1 MKLGFITLNDRIH
14 ARLVYILVV
23 SCALCIIVLGI
34 NKKAYQ
40 AIAPPV
46 YDPMGY
52 YVKSQITWEAICN
65 RQWPKSFSQL
75 PSRPPGIAIILYPFG
90 FNPSIQ
96 SFLFRS
102 AVAPIVIWALALI
115 SILLPRVKDLK
126 GAMAGSFL
134 TAGFLAMPIFYHFEY
149 PSDIEKTYGI
159 SIQWGLV
166 DVLQGSVGALA
177 LALLFTGVS
186 KRINALVVLGWL
198 TGAYTFF
205 IKPSGILVQGC
216 LLLIFIAETAI
227 LWKQGVHNKRKF
239 ILKAITMLVVG
250 IGITTSSIWLA
261 MSSGYLS
268 KEVIHSAQSAAKIL
282 LQMRPQS
289 LWPQLAIMVAPI
301 FGYWWIFPVAGAALT
316 SLVAFV
322 CSICKR
328 QFSEVGLR
336 LAIAL
341 LISSAALYWWMVM
354 AGQEARYLFPFIMLI
369 MNWLIVPILFNGI
382 LKLQGITRYAAMAY
396 CIIPVLAIITL
407 LNIQYDKKTAKI
419 EKFFGYNLDAG
430 QYDAE
435 VKLGRD
441 LLREAKKEPSPI
453 SIYSIGSIR
462 VGVVEMIDLM
472 NSVENAGEPQH
483 FKIYRVNDWA
493 HPGIKI
499 KQLLACNYIIVE
511 KAELDR
517 VTSGQSAVKRWEDES
532 IALVSFIKSS
542 EASPSFGIKL
552 IQSGPVM
559 LYKITNREKLAGSC
573 KKWVSSIQWS
583 DDFWV
588 RNSYSRGDFDAPGL
602 KVLDLKTCNELLSK
616 HASLLP
622 KIDFGQ
628 KITLLGIWRKSE
640 KEKSEPSSKY
650 DDDLVEFIFRAEQ
663 DVPSGYTIFIHI
675 MDNNKKIIF
684 QHDFQIDPDRMVIPA
699 NTIWESSVAIPR
711 AELVGAYSLGFGAY
725 IPNKEGTILES
736 KYKQSDWN
744 GKRVLLPL
752 K

>member
-1 MKLGFITLNDRIH
+1 MNGRIY
-14 ARLVYILVV
+14 ARIVYISIV
-23 SCALCIIVLGI
+23 SCALCIIALGVH
-34 NKKAYQ
+34 KKAYQ
-40 AIAPPV
+40 AVAPPV

-52 YVKSQITWEAICN
+52 YSKSQITWEAICN
-65 RQWPKSFSQL
+65 RQWEKIFNQL
-75 PSRPPGIAIILYPFG
+75 PSRPPGTALILYPFG
-90 FNPSIQ
+90 FVPSIQ

-102 AVAPIVIWALALI
+102 IQAPVVIWALALI

-126 GAMAGSFL
+126 GALAGSFL
-134 TAGFLAMPIFYHFEY
+134 TAGLLAMPVFYHFEF
-149 PSDIEKTYGI
+149 PIDTQKGYGI
-159 SIQWGLV
+159 SVQWGLV

-186 KRINALVVLGWL
+186 KRINALIVLGWL

-205 IKPSGILVQGC
+205 IKPSGILIQGC
-216 LLLIFIAETAI
+216 LLLIFFAETAI
-227 LWKQGVHNKRKF
+227 LWKQGVDNKRKF
-239 ILKAITMLVVG
+239 LLKAITILVLGVG
-250 IGITTSSIWLA
+250 ITALSIWLA
-261 MSSGYLS
+261 VSSGYLS
-268 KEVIHSAQSAAKIL
+268 KEIIQSAQNAQKIL
-282 LQMRPQS
+282 LQMKPQS
-289 LWPQLAIMVAPI
+289 LCPHLALIVSPI

-322 CSICKR
+322 CSICKT

-336 LAIAL
+336 FAIAL

-354 AGQEARYLFPFIMLI
+354 AGQEHRYLFPFIMLI

-430 QYDAE
+430 QYDTE
-435 VKLGRD
+435 VKLGSD
-441 LLREAKKEPSPI
+441 LLREAKKKPSPI

-517 VTSGQSAVKRWEDES
+517 VTSSQSAVKRWEDES

-542 EASPSFGIKL
+542 EASSSFGIKL

-559 LYKITNREKLAGSC
+559 LYKITNREKLTGSC

-622 KIDFGQ
+622 KIVFGQ
-628 KITLLGIWRKSE
+628 KITLLGIWRKVQE
-640 KEKSEPSSKY
+640 VNSEPTLRN
-650 DDDLVEFIFRAEQ
+650 DDDLVEFIFRAEK
-663 DVPSGYTIFIHI
+663 DVSSGYVIFIHI
-675 MDNNKKIIF
+675 MDNDKKTIF

-699 NTIWESSVAIPR
+699 NTIWKSSVVIPKS
-711 AELVGAYSLGFGAY
+711 ELTKTSLIGFGAY
-725 IPNKEGTILES
+725 IPGKDESFLES
-736 KYKQSDWN
+736 NFKDSDWN
-744 GKRVLLPL
+744 GKRVHLRVAP
-752 K
+752 